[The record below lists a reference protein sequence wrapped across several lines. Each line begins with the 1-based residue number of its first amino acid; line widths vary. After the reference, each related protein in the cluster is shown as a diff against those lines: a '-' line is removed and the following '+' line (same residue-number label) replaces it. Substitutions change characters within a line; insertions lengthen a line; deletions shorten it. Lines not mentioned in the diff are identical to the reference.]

1 MVIMTLACIF
11 YMYIFKVGISSVC
24 FVELQKINAKVKQR
38 EVVGAD
44 KEKEHCRTGG

>member
-1 MVIMTLACIF
+1 MMTIL
-11 YMYIFKVGISSVC
+11 
-24 FVELQKINAKVKQR
+24 LQKINAKVKQR